1 MNHYKYLGRMIRDT
15 ILMIAVTMACL
26 IVGALVE
33 LHSMDLGELLLDR
46 GCCLQIGVLMVQS
59 KNWFSQYQPP
69 LVFWGGWSW

>member
-1 MNHYKYLGRMIRDT
+1 MTPVNYLGRMIRDA
-15 ILMIAVTMACL
+15 ILMIAGTMACL

-59 KNWFSQYQPP
+59 KSWFSQHQPP
-69 LVFWGGWSW
+69 RKTRGGWCW